1 MKRSMVESSDS
12 NQVYRDQQCR
22 VILLT
27 SDKIPCSWL
36 SQDALASAGSREG
49 SCQYLAAWACAGGH
63 GTLGCPVVWVTK
75 RAIKFTSGCC
85 LRNPRQYCMVI
96 ESTKRVGFTSHDL
109 LLSYATFWK
118 TYRAKWSN
126 VLRFQTA
133 TTHGV
138 CDTCQEYKEQFRCAS
153 GACWLMFGA
162 ILGKYLSAEF
172 SREPQNIDPEF
183 RTPWPDSGGHASPTS
198 KLSHQ
203 YSCMQNPIASL
214 VWFIS
219 LFSTCLCFCNFSSRC
234 ACHSRN

>member
-1 MKRSMVESSDS
+1 MQGHSPHFRQDTLLLAQSRCFGISWFKR
-12 NQVYRDQQCR
+12 R
-22 VILLT
+22 VMPI
-27 SDKIPCSWL
+27 
-36 SQDALASAGSREG
+36 SR
-49 SCQYLAAWACAGGH
+49 SLACAGGH

-153 GACWLMFGA
+153 GACWLMFGQFWA
-162 ILGKYLSAEF
+162 NIFQRSFRENPKTLTQSSEPPDQIVVVMLPQQQTLTSIFLHAESNCITGVVYFPLLNMPLFLQFFLQVRLS
-172 SREPQNIDPEF
+172 QKKL
-183 RTPWPDSGGHASPTS
+183 RTS
-198 KLSHQ
+198 
-203 YSCMQNPIASL
+203 SCSSTLL
-214 VWFIS
+214 VV
-219 LFSTCLCFCNFSSRC
+219 TKTT
-234 ACHSRN
+234 

>member
-1 MKRSMVESSDS
+1 MIRIRYIETNNAASFSSLPT
-12 NQVYRDQQCR
+12 R
-22 VILLT
+22 
-27 SDKIPCSWL
+27 
-36 SQDALASAGSREG
+36 
-49 SCQYLAAWACAGGH
+49 YLAPGSVKMLWHQLVQEKGHANISQLGCAGGH

-153 GACWLMFGA
+153 GACWLMFGQFWA
-162 ILGKYLSAEF
+162 NIFQRSF
-172 SREPQNIDPEF
+172 RENPKTLIQRSE
-183 RTPWPDSGGHASPTS
+183 TPVLNMP
-198 KLSHQ
+198 
-203 YSCMQNPIASL
+203 
-214 VWFIS
+214 
-219 LFSTCLCFCNFSSRC
+219 LFSQFFLKVRLSQQKLRTSSC
-234 ACHSRN
+234 SSTLLVVTKTT